1 MEKPFQFGLLGLG
14 GGAMNHVG
22 GIRAFRLDD
31 IRVSTV
37 CARDLAKAEAFVGKH
52 VMVRGSPRAFSDL
65 SAFLADPE
73 IDAVIVATPDA
84 LHKEHAVAAM
94 RAGKHVLVEK
104 PMALTRRD
112 AEDMARMAQHCG
124 VRLGVG
130 FHLRHHAGH
139 RELRR
144 FLREGVVG
152 DVSHVHLE
160 WSTRSMG
167 TDNWRATDQTGWFA
181 LAALGSHALDL
192 VAWLTGARRANVF
205 ATKVASNA
213 FGRDERV
220 AMHVELD
227 GIAASIRVSVVDRP
241 SKYMRISGSKGVVE
255 CRDTLGGRGEGV
267 VLLTDELRLKFE
279 AVNPYAV
286 QIADFV
292 AAVREGRDPDAD
304 AAAGILNAEW
314 LGQAGESM
322 NASVP

>member
-14 GGAMNHVG
+14 GGAMNHLAG
-22 GIRAFRLDD
+22 LRNFRLDD

-37 CARDLAKAEAFVGKH
+37 CARDLAKAETFAARN
-52 VMVRGSPRAFSDL
+52 VMVRGTRRHFADVRE
-65 SAFLADPE
+65 FLADPE

-84 LHKEHAVAAM
+84 LHKEHAIAAM

-104 PMALTRRD
+104 PMALMRRD

-139 RELRR
+139 RALREA
-144 FLREGVVG
+144 LREGAIG
-152 DVSHVHLE
+152 DVSHIHLE
-160 WSTRSMG
+160 WATRSMG
-167 TDNWRATDQTGWFA
+167 PDNWRATDQAGWFA
-181 LAALGSHALDL
+181 LAALGSHALDF

-213 FGRDERV
+213 AGRDERV
-220 AMHVELD
+220 AMHLELD
-227 GIAASIRVSVVDRP
+227 GIAASIRVSVVDR
-241 SKYMRISGSKGVVE
+241 SAKYLRISGSTGVVE
-255 CRDTLGGRGEGV
+255 CRDTLGGLGEGKIV
-267 VLLTDELRLKFE
+267 FQDDERLPYMP
-279 AVNPYAV
+279 VNPYAA

-304 AAAGILNAEW
+304 AAAGTLNADW
-314 LGQAGESM
+314 LAQAGESM
-322 NASVP
+322 NVSIL